1 MLYPRMPFEP
11 PSDHD
16 ALLVGPE
23 IVGDQIDKPLWG
35 GPLYLLQQLQVA
47 LGVSPAEGESDG
59 LAILDSKSDEDPHLV
74 WATTVLQGR
83 FEMRCPA
90 TTPEPEGKRAGLAV
104 RARPRRPRWCRVA
117 DRCRGRRS

>member
-1 MLYPRMPFEP
+1 MLYPRMFFEP

-23 IVGDQIDKPLWG
+23 IVGDQIDKPLWD

-47 LGVSPAEGESDG
+47 LGVSPAGGESDG
-59 LAILDSKSDEDPHLV
+59 LAILDSKSAEDPHLV
-74 WATTVLQGR
+74 WTTTVLQGR

-90 TTPEPEGKRAGLAV
+90 TTVEPEGKRAGLAV
-104 RARPRRPRWCRVA
+104 RAR
-117 DRCRGRRS
+117 